1 MLRAVICLDMANRVI
16 KCRHEVSS
24 CLIFS
29 LEAGVENEI
38 SVCDI
43 TVQNEWDQGR
53 AEEIMLSQSRNL
65 SPSFSDNWLFS
76 FVTTLSASST
86 HDYNL
91 LSYQHLSTGL
101 SIQLRSFQWNLSE
114 ETCLYSIMINYQKV
128 ENENYKEFQSR
139 VIKSE
144 LRYKGV

>member
-24 CLIFS
+24 CLIFIFS

-38 SVCDI
+38 CVCDI

-53 AEEIMLSQSRNL
+53 AEEIMLSRNL